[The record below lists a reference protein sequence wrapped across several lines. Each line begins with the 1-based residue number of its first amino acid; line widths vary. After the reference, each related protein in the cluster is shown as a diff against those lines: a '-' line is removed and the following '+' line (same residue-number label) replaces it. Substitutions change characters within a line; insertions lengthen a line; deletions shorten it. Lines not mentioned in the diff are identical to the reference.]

1 MKKFLILSVLILSLQ
16 GCAFSLEE
24 GQVSNFN
31 PKDVQT
37 FSNEENLF
45 GLKTKDDTILVEP
58 EYKKL
63 IRLGDSSWIVQKK
76 TKFGL
81 IDYEGHELVPIKYS
95 HAERV
100 LGKYLKIGN
109 GSKYALY
116 DEYGKEILPR
126 EYSSIDL
133 LFGGMFLTCKDFKY
147 GIVDMEGN
155 TILENKFDD
164 IYMPQ
169 PNIMRINYNGQWYE
183 IEQVTADTLTLPDDI
198 YTVKTVENFKVT
210 NLVSNTGVMSGYSVL
225 TFTDY
230 LIKIFSS
237 ISPAHE
243 ATIDELMLSQGADTV
258 NILLKFTWL
267 PKYPFTYAKNYYRT
281 LRNPNNGPLSEVR
294 TNLIRQIK

>member
-1 MKKFLILSVLILSLQ
+1 MKKLFILIGLILLFQNLNIAVSAEDAPTV
-16 GCAFSLEE
+16 FSED
-24 GQVSNFN
+24 N
-31 PKDVQT
+31 KT
-37 FSNEENLF
+37 F
-45 GLKTKDDTILVEP
+45 GLKDANGTVLVEP
-58 EYKKL
+58 IYKKM
-63 IRLGDSSWIVQKK
+63 IKLGDSAYIIMNKRNK
-76 TKFGL
+76 YGL
-81 IDYEGHELVPIKYS
+81 MDTSGNILVDPRYR
-95 HAERV
+95 HVDRV
-100 LGKYLKIGN
+100 LGKYAKLGN
-109 GSKYALY
+109 TSDYGLY
-116 DEYGKEILPR
+116 DETGKAIIPA
-126 EYSSIDL
+126 EYDSLDL
-133 LFGGMFLTCKDFKY
+133 LFGGMILTYKNYHYGVSDFSGK
-147 GIVDMEGN
+147 VLLDN
-155 TILENKFDD
+155 LFDD
-164 IYMPQ
+164 IYMPK
-169 PNIMRINYNGQWYE
+169 PNIMRLKYQGQWYE

-198 YTVKTVENFKVT
+198 YTVKTDENFKVT